1 MPRTK
6 ESLVIIMRAD
16 VIKMELMSYAY
27 QQSLVGAL
35 PSLVLA
41 HTMYNMKRYS
51 RRSPYSSREWK
62 NNSQIARLSQCC
74 IAFSGI
80 QAIKSALATN
90 AQCTRSTC
98 CNRRHKFPLLN
109 I

>member
-41 HTMYNMKRYS
+41 HTMY
-51 RRSPYSSREWK
+51 
-62 NNSQIARLSQCC
+62 I
-74 IAFSGI
+74 
-80 QAIKSALATN
+80 
-90 AQCTRSTC
+90 
-98 CNRRHKFPLLN
+98 
-109 I
+109 